1 MKPRLPSRTSFR
13 QVAILAVGLAL
24 SAGAPCAHSQADYRN
39 LDPGRPIAVE
49 DAQPIE
55 YRAFET
61 QDGIPRFARQHA
73 GQWLIAWDADFKWG
87 IAKDLQFG
95 YSGNTLIAV
104 HKAGRTVVTS
114 SDQQVSLLYNFNQE
128 SPNWPAFAI
137 RPELSIHG
145 GGQGSQH
152 EHGAVK
158 WIVTKTLGENRLH
171 FNASWTVGPNEMAGR
186 GSELVSRFFY
196 GGAYERTLPLKF
208 MVLLADI
215 YARKPIDNSRTEV
228 VLEVGTRLQV
238 SPTWVVDA
246 GISTGKLRPSVG
258 PDFGFTFG
266 LSHSFSLR
274 WLYPP
279 KEKKK

>member
-1 MKPRLPSRTSFR
+1 MKPRLSRR
-13 QVAILAVGLAL
+13 VLVRLAAIAAVGLAL
-24 SAGAPCAHSQADYRN
+24 GAGTRCAHGQADYRN
-39 LDPGRPIAVE
+39 LDAGRPIAVE

-61 QDGIPRFARQHA
+61 QDGIPRFSRQRA

-95 YSGNTLIAV
+95 YSGNNLLAA
-104 HKAGRTVVTS
+104 HNAGRTVVTS

-128 SPNWPAFAI
+128 TPNWPALAI

-145 GGQGSQH
+145 GGLGSQH
-152 EHGAVK
+152 EHGSVK
-158 WIVTKTLGENRLH
+158 LIVTKTLGENRLH
-171 FNASWTVGPNEMAGR
+171 FNASWTVGPTEMPGR
-186 GSELVSRFFY
+186 GSDLVSRFFY

-208 MVLLADI
+208 VVLLADI
-215 YARKPIDNSRTEV
+215 YARKPINNSRTEV

-246 GISTGKLRPSVG
+246 GLSTGKLRPSVG
-258 PDFGFTFG
+258 PDFGFTVGF
-266 LSHSFSLR
+266 SHSFSLR